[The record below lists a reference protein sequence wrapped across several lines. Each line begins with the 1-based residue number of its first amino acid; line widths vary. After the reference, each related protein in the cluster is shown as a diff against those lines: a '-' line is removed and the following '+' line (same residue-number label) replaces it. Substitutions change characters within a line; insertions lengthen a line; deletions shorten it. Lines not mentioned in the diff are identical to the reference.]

1 MDIEHIRAIASGIP
15 TNVPDRKRWLG
26 NFISYNLGSPYNAE
40 AAPKWKR
47 VKDKGSRKF
56 CEKADELIKT
66 DPFDAEA
73 FESLFEEIIN
83 RFDPPSDDEFD
94 HGIGNLAMLD
104 QITNRSYK
112 NAIFPIKRKQILD
125 LEKQGGFIP
134 ICTRNVFLKYYSN
147 DVTNMLFW
155 TDEDANDYTSEMATM
170 LITYFIEDD

>member
-1 MDIEHIRAIASGIP
+1 
-15 TNVPDRKRWLG
+15 
-26 NFISYNLGSPYNAE
+26 
-40 AAPKWKR
+40 
-47 VKDKGSRKF
+47 
-56 CEKADELIKT
+56 
-66 DPFDAEA
+66 
-73 FESLFEEIIN
+73 
-83 RFDPPSDDEFD
+83 
-94 HGIGNLAMLD
+94 MLD

-112 NAIFPIKRKQILD
+112 NAIFPNKRKQILD